1 MVFKE
6 LKEKEHAQIKIKD
19 IYYYAL
25 LYHDETGDF
34 IVLMSAEDLYGQLKM
49 KNLRNTLWII
59 FIISLGMSYLLG
71 RFYAKEIMMP
81 ISNITQRVNDIS
93 ATNLHL
99 RLDIKNKKDE
109 LGQLAST
116 FNTMLDRLETSF
128 EIQSNFISNASHELK
143 NPLTAILGEIE
154 ISQNKERT
162 ADEYKTSLNKI
173 EVEAARLDVLIS
185 SLLKLAQTE
194 FDNKGLII
202 EPIRIDELL
211 LSVKQNFNNI
221 HPENNIVFDF
231 SLLPENPDAL
241 IIQGNKSLLSI
252 AFSNVLDNA
261 GKFSGNQ
268 KVIIKIETTSK
279 TVQITITDMGMGIPK
294 DELKNIFE
302 PFYRATNVR
311 GVKGF
316 GVGLPL
322 TYRIVKLHSGQLQID
337 SDVEKGTVVK
347 FSFPNQEQHITILR

>member
-1 MVFKE
+1 
-6 LKEKEHAQIKIKD
+6 
-19 IYYYAL
+19 
-25 LYHDETGDF
+25 
-34 IVLMSAEDLYGQLKM
+34 
-49 KNLRNTLWII
+49 
-59 FIISLGMSYLLG
+59 MSYLLG

>member
-1 MVFKE
+1 
-6 LKEKEHAQIKIKD
+6 
-19 IYYYAL
+19 
-25 LYHDETGDF
+25 
-34 IVLMSAEDLYGQLKM
+34 
-49 KNLRNTLWII
+49 
-59 FIISLGMSYLLG
+59 
-71 RFYAKEIMMP
+71 MMP

>member
-1 MVFKE
+1 M
-6 LKEKEHAQIKIKD
+6 Q
-19 IYYYAL
+19 
-25 LYHDETGDF
+25 
-34 IVLMSAEDLYGQLKM
+34 
-49 KNLRNTLWII
+49 
-59 FIISLGMSYLLG
+59 
-71 RFYAKEIMMP
+71 
-81 ISNITQRVNDIS
+81 
-93 ATNLHL
+93 
-99 RLDIKNKKDE
+99 
-109 LGQLAST
+109 
-116 FNTMLDRLETSF
+116 
-128 EIQSNFISNASHELK
+128 
-143 NPLTAILGEIE
+143 
-154 ISQNKERT
+154 
-162 ADEYKTSLNKI
+162 
-173 EVEAARLDVLIS
+173 
-185 SLLKLAQTE
+185 
-194 FDNKGLII
+194 
-202 EPIRIDELL
+202 
-211 LSVKQNFNNI
+211 
-221 HPENNIVFDF
+221 
-231 SLLPENPDAL
+231 L